1 MSASLL
7 IRRAAALLFVAPV
20 SIGLSALAADAPSE
34 AKAGTEV
41 AAAPVTQLSEVKVE
55 GKAPATPTAPTLDEA
70 RARAALVAGGT
81 AVIDADSYKN
91 GRTST
96 LQDALGYAPGVFIQ
110 PRFGAEEARISIRG
124 SGIQRTFHGRGL
136 TLLQDGASVN
146 LADGGFDFQAIEP
159 LATQYI
165 EVYRGANALEYG
177 STTLGGAINYVSPTG
192 YTAPALSARLEA
204 GSFEY
209 RRAQAAVAGNVGN
222 VDGYVSVSALHA
234 DGFRDHAQQ
243 DNYRLFSNL
252 GLRLSPSL
260 ETRLYFTFV
269 DTESELPGSLTR
281 AETESKP
288 ELANPGNISGDQKR
302 DFRLIRIA
310 DRTVW
315 TIGDGQT
322 LEGSVFYADKRLFH
336 PIFQVINQDN
346 SDVGLT
352 LRYALDGTLFGH
364 RNRVVVGTRYVYGE
378 TKEFR
383 AINNRGQNGAQTD
396 ASDQTARSIALY
408 AENQFFVTPELAV
421 SVGAQGARDR
431 RVRFDNFVPAGEAD
445 GDFKNS
451 YGGFSPK
458 LGVLWTA
465 QPGTQLFANVSRSY
479 EPPSLSELT
488 GGSAATPLVNGGQRG
503 TTIEIGSR
511 VEHAIFALDV
521 ALYRAWIKDEL
532 LALNDPNGQPLG
544 TINAPKAIH
553 QGLELAGTVKLPYD
567 LTFRSAYLIN
577 DFRFD
582 NNATYGDNRLAGL
595 PVQSLRADLS
605 WKGPWFS
612 AGPNVEWIPNGTW
625 IDHANTFSSD
635 GYTLLGFRVS
645 GAVAGQWNWFVDG
658 RNLTDEKYAATTGV
672 IANAGGRDA
681 RQFLPGDGRAVY
693 LGLSW
698 SSGK

>member
-1 MSASLL
+1 MSVSR
-7 IRRAAALLFVAPV
+7 IRRAAALMFA
-20 SIGLSALAADAPSE
+20 LSLPAFADDTPPGIELAAHLHEGGTPLTVLGEVQVKGSAP
-34 AKAGTEV
+34 T
-41 AAAPVTQLSEVKVE
+41 
-55 GKAPATPTAPTLDEA
+55 TPTAPSLDEA
-70 RARAALVAGGT
+70 RTRAALVAGGT
-81 AVIDADSYKN
+81 AVIDADSYKD
-91 GRTST
+91 GRAST
-96 LQDALGYAPGVFIQ
+96 LQDALGFAPGVFVQ
-110 PRFGAEEARISIRG
+110 PRFGAEESRISIRG

-136 TLLQDGASVN
+136 TLLQDGAPVN

-159 LATQYI
+159 LATRYI

-204 GSFEY
+204 GSFDY
-209 RRAQAAVAGNVGN
+209 RRAQAALAGHSGN

-234 DGFRDHAQQ
+234 DGFRDHARQ

-281 AETESKP
+281 AEAESTPKR
-288 ELANPGNISGDQKR
+288 ANPGSLSGDQKR

-364 RNRVVVGTRYVYGE
+364 RNRVVVGSRYVYGE

-383 AINNRGQNGAQTD
+383 AVNVGGQNGAQTD

-431 RVRFDNFVPAGEAD
+431 RVRHDNFVPTGEAD
-445 GDFKNS
+445 GDFRNS

-458 LGVLWTA
+458 LGVLWDA
-465 QPGTQLFANVSRSY
+465 RPGVQLFANLSRSF

-488 GGSAATPLVNGGQRG
+488 GGSAANPQANGTQRG
-503 TTIEIGSR
+503 TTVEIGSR
-511 VEHAIFALDV
+511 IEHANLALDV
-521 ALYRAWIKDEL
+521 ALYRAWIRDEL
-532 LALNDPNGQPLG
+532 LALNDPNGLPLG
-544 TINAPKAIH
+544 TLNAPKAIH
-553 QGLELAGTVKLPYD
+553 QGLELAGLVRLPHG
-567 LTFRSAYLIN
+567 LAFRTAYLIN

-582 NNATYGDNRLAGL
+582 DNASFGDNRLAGL
-595 PVQSLRADLS
+595 PVQSLRSELT
-605 WKGPWFS
+605 WTGHGIS

-625 IDHANTFSSD
+625 IDHANSVSSD

-645 GAVAGQWNWFVDG
+645 GAIAGHWDWFVDG
-658 RNLTDEKYAATTGV
+658 RNLTGEKYVATTGV
-672 IANAGGRDA
+672 IADAGGLDG

-698 SSGK
+698 STGR

>member
-1 MSASLL
+1 MSAFRF
-7 IRRAAALLFVAPV
+7 RRHAALLFLTPLPLLA
-20 SIGLSALAADAPSE
+20 GALADR
-34 AKAGTEV
+34 GIEV
-41 AAAPVTQLSEVKVE
+41 AAHQPVQLDAVHVE
-55 GKAPATPTAPTLDEA
+55 GKAPSTPTAPTLDEA
-70 RARAALVAGGT
+70 RARAGLVAGGT
-81 AVIDADSYKN
+81 AVIDADDYKS
-91 GRTST
+91 GRAST

-110 PRFGAEEARISIRG
+110 PRFGAEESRISIRG
-124 SGIQRTFHGRGL
+124 SGIQRTFHGRGI

-209 RRAQAAVAGNVGN
+209 RRAQGSVAGHNGN
-222 VDGYVSVSALHA
+222 VDGYLSVSALHA
-234 DGFRDHAQQ
+234 DGYRDHARQ
-243 DNYRLFSNL
+243 DNYRLFANL
-252 GLRLSPSL
+252 GIQLAPSV
-260 ETRLYFTFV
+260 ETRLYFSFV

-281 AETESKP
+281 AETESTP
-288 ELANPGNISGDQKR
+288 SRANAGNVGGDQKR

-322 LEGSVFYADKRLFH
+322 LEGSAFYADKRLFH

-346 SDVGLT
+346 SDLGLT
-352 LRYALDGTLFGH
+352 LRYTLDGQLFGH
-364 RNRVVVGTRYVYGE
+364 RNRVIVGSRYVYGE

-383 AINNRGQNGAQTD
+383 AVNVAGQNGAQTD
-396 ASDQTARSIALY
+396 GSDQTARSIALY
-408 AENQFFVTPELAV
+408 AENQFFVLPELAV
-421 SVGAQGARDR
+421 SIGAQGARDR
-431 RVRFDNFVPAGEAD
+431 RVRFDNFVPTGEAD

-458 LGVLWTA
+458 LGVLWNA
-465 QPGTQLFANVSRSY
+465 RPGTQLFANLSRSY

-488 GGSAATPLVNGGQRG
+488 GGSASDPRINGTQRG

-511 VEHAIFALDV
+511 IEHALFALDI

-532 LALNDPNGQPLG
+532 LALNDPDGQPLG

-553 QGLELAGTVKLPYD
+553 QGLELAGVVRLP
-567 LTFRSAYLIN
+567 LGLSWRSAYLLN

-582 NNATYGDNRLAGL
+582 DNAVYGDNRLAGL
-595 PVQSLRADLS
+595 PTQSLRSDLV
-605 WKGPWFS
+605 WKGHGLS
-612 AGPNVEWIPNGTW
+612 IGPSVEWIPNGSW

-645 GAVAGQWNWFVDG
+645 GALAGHWNWFIDG
-658 RNLTDEKYAATTGV
+658 RNLTGEKYAATTGV
-672 IANAGGRDA
+672 IANANGADA

-693 LGLSW
+693 LGIGW
-698 SSGK
+698 STGQ